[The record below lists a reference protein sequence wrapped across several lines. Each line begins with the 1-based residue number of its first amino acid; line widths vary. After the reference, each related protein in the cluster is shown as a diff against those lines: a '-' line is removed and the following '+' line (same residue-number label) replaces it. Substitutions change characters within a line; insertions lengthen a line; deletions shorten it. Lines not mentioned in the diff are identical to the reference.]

1 VTREPPELDLAA
13 QFAAMRT
20 EQLELAAQLAAMRTE
35 QRVGLEAIARKVDAA
50 NDAVFR
56 ARKELA
62 AALREFLQAISLAY
76 PAPAPADERLA
87 ALLRAADRM
96 TEGDPFTSEGLDE
109 LAGSRF
115 AGAAELRRAIDAVTG
130 RRPNGGRRK
139 LGHYLKAHARRE
151 AAGLRLV
158 RLADARAPTYRI
170 ESSVGSE
177 PDKPATCRPEGGR

>member
-1 VTREPPELDLAA
+1 MTREPPELDLAA
-13 QFAAMRT
+13 Q
-20 EQLELAAQLAAMRTE
+20 LAAMRTE
-35 QRVGLEAIARKVDAA
+35 LAAMRTELRVGLEANARKGDAV

-62 AALREFLQAISLAY
+62 LLLQAISLAY

-96 TEGDPFTSEGLDE
+96 TEGDPFTSEALDE

-115 AGAAELRRAIDAVTG
+115 SGAAELRRAIDAVTG

-139 LGHYLKAHARRE
+139 LGHYLAACARRE

-170 ESSVGSE
+170 ESSVGLE
-177 PDKPATCRPEGGR
+177 PDKPVTCRPGGGR